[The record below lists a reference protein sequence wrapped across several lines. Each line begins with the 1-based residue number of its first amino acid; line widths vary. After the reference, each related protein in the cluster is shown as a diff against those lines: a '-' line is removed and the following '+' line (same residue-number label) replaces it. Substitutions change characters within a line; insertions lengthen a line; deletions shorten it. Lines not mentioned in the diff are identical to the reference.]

1 VNVRRRS
8 VGWIAAGLLAGLALA
23 VPLRAQSAPTNDDC
37 LSCHG
42 DASAV
47 RENGTPVFVHPERFA
62 GSAHAPFGCVDCHSD
77 LATFTEFP
85 HPERLARVDC
95 AMCHDEPAQ
104 EYLTSSHAKPRAG
117 TGAAVGATCADC
129 HGGVHELLPRS
140 HPESRANKLNIAETC
155 ATCHGDTTAITLP
168 GGRSAAVAQTFID
181 SIHGQALERKGLVVA
196 PTCSD
201 CHNSHAV
208 LPATSPDSPV
218 FHANVPA
225 TCGTCHEG
233 IRHEF
238 ADGAHGLALS
248 GGNLE
253 APNCASCHTA
263 HGIERT
269 ETTGWQL
276 HAIEECGT
284 CHNES
289 LATYRDTFHGKVTA
303 LGFTPVAKCADC
315 HGAHRIFGQADP
327 RSMVAPANLVQTCAQ
342 CHPGANANFVK
353 YSPHANKHDKAR
365 LPALYYTARFM
376 QALLVFVFAF
386 FGVHTAMWFSRGR
399 AGARR
404 TESRSVLKPVNR
416 RTPPSDPGPPPGGAP
431 RG

>member
-1 VNVRRRS
+1 LNARRRI
-8 VGWIAAGLLAGLALA
+8 VGWISVGLLALLAG
-23 VPLRAQSAPTNDDC
+23 SAPLHAQETPTNEDC
-37 LSCHG
+37 LSCHSDPSLERANGQPVVVHG
-42 DASAV
+42 D
-47 RENGTPVFVHPERFA
+47 RFA
-62 GSAHAPFGCVDCHSD
+62 GSAHAPFSCVDCHTD
-77 LATFTEFP
+77 LAVTEFP
-85 HPERLARVDC
+85 HAENLARPDC

-104 EYLTSSHAKPRAG
+104 QYLRSSHARPRAANG
-117 TGAAVGATCADC
+117 VQPGATCADC
-129 HGGVHELLPRS
+129 HGGVHELLARS
-140 HPESRANKLNIAETC
+140 HPDSLANKLNIAETC
-155 ATCHGDTTAITLP
+155 ARCHGNTGPITLP
-168 GGRSAAVAQTFID
+168 DGRSAAVAQSFID

-201 CHNSHAV
+201 CHNSHAIV
-208 LPATSPDSPV
+208 PTSSPESPV
-218 FHANVPA
+218 FHTNVPA

-238 ADGAHGLALS
+238 AEGVHGTALAA
-248 GGNLE
+248 GNAQ
-253 APNCASCHTA
+253 APNCASCHNA

-269 ETTGWQL
+269 ETANWQL

-284 CHNES
+284 CHTES

-315 HGAHRIFGQADP
+315 HAPHRIFGQADA
-327 RSMVAPANLVQTCAQ
+327 RSMVAEANLVQTCGQ
-342 CHPGANANFVK
+342 CHPRANANFVK

-399 AGARR
+399 AGARLPS
-404 TESRSVLKPVNR
+404 SRAVLKAVERPKEGQGVR
-416 RTPPSDPGPPPGGAP
+416 PSGDAP
-431 RG
+431 DA

>member
-1 VNVRRRS
+1 MTRANGES
-8 VGWIAAGLLAGLALA
+8 V
-23 VPLRAQSAPTNDDC
+23 VV
-37 LSCHG
+37 HG
-42 DASAV
+42 
-47 RENGTPVFVHPERFA
+47 ERFA
-62 GSAHAPFGCVDCHSD
+62 ASAHGPFSCVDCHTD
-77 LATFTEFP
+77 LAAAEFP
-85 HPERLARVDC
+85 HPERLARPDC

-104 EYLTSSHAKPRAG
+104 QYLKSSHAKVPATPGRPA
-117 TGAAVGATCADC
+117 GATCADC

-140 HPESRANKLNIAETC
+140 HPDSLTNKLNVAQGC
-155 ATCHGDTTAITLP
+155 AKCHSSTPTGGMTLAD
-168 GGRSAAVAQTFID
+168 GRSAAVAQTFID

-201 CHNSHAV
+201 CHNSHAIM
-208 LPATSPDSPV
+208 PTTSPESPV
-218 FHANVPA
+218 FHTNVPA

-238 ADGAHGLALS
+238 AEGVHGVTLAA
-248 GGNLE
+248 GNDK
-253 APNCASCHTA
+253 APNCASCHNA
-263 HGIERT
+263 HGIQRT
-269 ETTGWQL
+269 ESANWQL

-284 CHNES
+284 CHAES

-315 HGAHRIFGQADP
+315 HAAHRIFGKTDP
-327 RSMVAPANLVQTCAQ
+327 RSMVAKANLVTTCAQ

-386 FGVHTAMWFSRGR
+386 FSVHTAMWFSRGR
-399 AGARR
+399 SGAR
-404 TESRSVLKPVNR
+404 L
-416 RTPPSDPGPPPGGAP
+416 PPSRAVLRPVERPPAERPKDGQDTRPSGRGA
-431 RG
+431 